1 MSTNFVRTK
10 IYPIVKM
17 KITKSLRT
25 ILLSIFLSVSV
36 SHSYS
41 QSISPVLD
49 SLLNRTLDSMQ
60 TVLANKSLSAAIEMP
75 NNFNWKYAT
84 GVSGGNPLVNVQ
96 STDVYLIGSVAK
108 TITAAAIL
116 QLADSSVLTLD
127 DSLHQWLDTM
137 QYIDPNITIRQLL
150 RHQSGLHDLLYNA
163 QFQPAML
170 ADQDSIWDAADLI
183 STFLLPAPNQ
193 PGSNWSYCNTNYFLL
208 GMILKAATGNEFYT
222 VLRNK
227 FFSPLQL
234 NTFGIPA
241 FETVTSNVAHVWIDL
256 NGDGFVDDAHNFYWN
271 WLSMN
276 SVGGAAGGY
285 YSTAA
290 DLSKWM
296 RTYMRGDLHSPQ
308 MMLEAKTTITAPGV
322 PNGTYGL
329 GLMKKTFLGLQAF
342 GHGGDLSYSASSWYF
357 PARDISISVLN
368 NDSRK
373 NSWTLVPVI
382 SALLKTY
389 NDWLLTNE
397 VNETISEAIQ
407 TTVFPNPFND
417 NISLTFQSKQNF
429 KQLKFEI
436 INLLGEKMIVTEM
449 SNVSPSNQTVEF
461 KNLSG
466 LPSGIYILNVLSP
479 DGLLKSIKLVK

>member
-1 MSTNFVRTK
+1 
-10 IYPIVKM
+10 M
-17 KITKSLRT
+17 KITNSLRI

-36 SHSYS
+36 NRSYS

-96 STDVYLIGSVAK
+96 STDIYLIGSVTK
-108 TITAAAIL
+108 TIIAAAVL
-116 QLADSSVLTLD
+116 QLADSAVLNLD
-127 DSLHQWLDTM
+127 DSLHHWLDTM

-150 RHQSGLHDLLYNA
+150 RHQSGLHDLLYHP

-170 ADQDSIWDAADLI
+170 ADQDSIWDPADLI

-193 PGSNWSYCNTNYFLL
+193 PGSSWSYCNTNFFLL
-208 GMILKAATGNEFYT
+208 GMIIEAATGDEFYT

-234 NTFGIPA
+234 NTIGIPA
-241 FETVTSNVAHVWIDL
+241 FENVTSNVAHVWIDL
-256 NGDGFVDDAHNFYWN
+256 DGDGFVDDAHNFYWN
-271 WLSMN
+271 FLSLN
-276 SVGGAAGGY
+276 AAGGAAGGY
-285 YSTAA
+285 YSTAS

-308 MMLEAKTTITAPGV
+308 MMLEAKTTIAASGV
-322 PNGTYGL
+322 PNGSYGL

-357 PARDISISVLN
+357 PDRDISISVLN

-389 NDWLLTNE
+389 NEWLLTSN
-397 VNETISEAIQ
+397 VNENISESIQ
-407 TTVFPNPFND
+407 TSVFPNPFSD
-417 NISLTFQSKQNF
+417 QISLSCQSKKYF
-429 KQLKFEI
+429 KQLNFEI

-449 SNVSPSNQTVEF
+449 SNVSPSYQTVDF

-466 LPSGIYILNVLSP
+466 LPSGIYIFNILSS